1 VTMTIIIILISVCC
15 FFSLSNLIFVVLLS
29 NSIFR
34 LLAKKTE
41 YAPLPDQ
48 ENKGLVDIKN
58 FPTYDPRFLNKR

>member
-1 VTMTIIIILISVCC
+1 MTMTIIIILISVCC

>member
-1 VTMTIIIILISVCC
+1 MTIIIVLLSICC
-15 FFSLSNLIFVVLLS
+15 FVSLSNLIFIVLLS

-41 YAPLPDQ
+41 NIPLSDQ
-48 ENKGLVDIKN
+48 ENKGLVDVKN